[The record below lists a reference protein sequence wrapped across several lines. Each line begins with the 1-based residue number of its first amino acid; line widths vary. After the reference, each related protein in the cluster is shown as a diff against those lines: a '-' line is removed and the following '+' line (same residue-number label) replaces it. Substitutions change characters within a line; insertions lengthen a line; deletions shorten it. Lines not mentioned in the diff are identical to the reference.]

1 MGFMEQVV
9 INRRL
14 LKETLEVA
22 SEFKIVC
29 VTGPRQA
36 GKTTLCKKAFP
47 EKPYINLENPDV
59 LLFAMQE
66 PRKFLTQFS
75 NGAILDEVQN
85 VPSLFSYLQEIVDSK
100 GTSNQ
105 FILSGSNNFLMQ
117 ENISQSLAGRVGYV
131 ELMPFSLKE
140 LEDSPIEI
148 RMHQRMLEGFYP
160 DVATGKN
167 SHKRWHENYIK
178 TYVERDVRQIR
189 NIGNIFLFHKF
200 LKICAGRAGQLI
212 NYSSIAK
219 DIGLDVKTIDSW
231 LSVLESSYIIFR
243 LQPLHPNFNKRV
255 IKSPKLYF
263 YDTGV
268 LCSLLGISTIEDLK
282 NSSYYGAIFENFI
295 ITEAQKNRK
304 NKDNFGEMFFFRD
317 SIGNEVD
324 LVIESGNNFLPI
336 EIKVAKKFSKE
347 QIKNLKWFQK
357 TFRQDGGILI
367 YTGKEEQSLEN
378 ELEVLS
384 WEVISNL

>member
-1 MGFMEQVV
+1 MEQVV

-36 GKTTLCKKAFP
+36 GKTTLCKQAFS
-47 EKPYINLENPDV
+47 EKPYINLENPDL

-66 PRKFLTQFS
+66 PRKFLAQFP

-85 VPSLFSYLQEIVDSK
+85 APSLFSYLQEIVDTK

-117 ENISQSLAGRVGYV
+117 ENISQSLAGRVGYI

-167 SHKRWHENYIK
+167 SHKRWIENYIK

-219 DIGLDVKTIDSW
+219 DLGLDVKTIDSW

-268 LCSLLGISTIEDLK
+268 LCSLLGIHNIEVLK
-282 NSSYYGAIFENFI
+282 KSSYYGAIFENFI

-304 NKDNFGEMFFFRD
+304 NKDSFGEMHFFRD

-324 LVIESGNNFLPI
+324 LVIEKENRYLPI
-336 EIKVAKKFSKE
+336 EIKVAKKFSRD

-367 YTGKEEQSLEN
+367 YTGKEELSLEN

-384 WEVISNL
+384 WDVISGL

>member
-1 MGFMEQVV
+1 MESMDQVV

-36 GKTTLCKKAFP
+36 GKTTLCKQAFP
-47 EKPYINLENPDV
+47 DKPYINLENPD
-59 LLFAMQE
+59 LLLVAMQE
-66 PRKFLTQFS
+66 PRKFLTQFP

-85 VPSLFSYLQEIVDSK
+85 VPALFSYLQEIVDAK

-117 ENISQSLAGRVGYV
+117 ENISQSLAGRVAYI
-131 ELMPFSLKE
+131 ELLPFSLKE
-140 LEDSPIEI
+140 LEESPIEI
-148 RMHQRMLEGFYP
+148 RMQQRMLEGFYP

-200 LKICAGRAGQLI
+200 LKICAGRAGQLV

-231 LSVLESSYIIFR
+231 LSVLESSYLIFR

-268 LCSLLGISTIEDLK
+268 LCSLLAIHTIEELK
-282 NSSYYGAIFENFI
+282 KSPYYGAIFENFLVSE
-295 ITEAQKNRK
+295 TQKNRK
-304 NKDNFGEMFFFRD
+304 NKDCLGELYFFRD

-324 LVIESGNNFLPI
+324 LVIEKHNSYLPI
-336 EIKVAKKFSKE
+336 EIKSSIKFSKD
-347 QIKNLKWFQK
+347 QLKNLKWFQK
-357 TFRQDGGILI
+357 TFRQEGGILLHA
-367 YTGKEEQSLEN
+367 GKEELSFEN

-384 WEVISNL
+384 WDVISEL